1 MRESQSAFVAVVF
14 VTLAALPP
22 ALGADKPKELI
33 IGKWAPASGAGKG
46 FVAEFTKDG
55 KVVITGKKDD
65 QDVKFE
71 GSYKFVS
78 DDDMELTLD
87 AMGEKITEKL
97 KIAKIDKDEMVT
109 VDSMQKE
116 EKFKR
121 LK

>member
-1 MRESQSAFVAVVF
+1 MRESIAAFVAVVF
-14 VTLAALPP
+14 VPLVALPP
-22 ALGADKPKELI
+22 ALGADKAKELI
-33 IGKWAPASGAGKG
+33 IGKWEPVSGAGKG

-65 QDVKFE
+65 KDVKFE
-71 GSYKFVS
+71 GSYKFLS

-87 AMGEKITEKL
+87 AMGETIMEKL
-97 KIAKIDKDEMVT
+97 KITKIDKDEMIT